1 MNKLMMV
8 LMMTLISF
16 TTYSQTVGVS
26 ANSSELGA
34 GYGFYIEDDDNKF
47 GFEYQKGATINS
59 DPLQVEQYLN
69 GEIDSYTA
77 GSSFYNIGAYWYV
90 YDTDRTKFLF
100 GLGTQTETEFTT
112 RGDVKSMHI
121 YSNIGFKYQLDK
133 LVSFKASYQH
143 APHGGIDSIVIGMGF
158 DL

>member
-1 MNKLMMV
+1 MKQLMMV

-16 TTYSQTVGVS
+16 TTYSQTVGLS
-26 ANSSELGA
+26 ANSSELEA
-34 GYGFYIEDDDNKF
+34 GYGFYMEDDDNKF
-47 GFEYQKGATINS
+47 GFEYQKGATVNL
-59 DPLQVEQYLN
+59 DALQAQQYLN

-77 GSSFYNIGAYWYV
+77 GSSFYNVGAYWYV

-100 GLGTQTETEFTT
+100 GLGFQTKEDITT
-112 RGDVKSMHI
+112 RGDLKSQHF

-133 LVSFKASYQH
+133 LVSFKASYQYT
-143 APHGGIDSIVIGMGF
+143 AYDGIDSIVIGMGF

>member
-1 MNKLMMV
+1 MKQLMMV

-34 GYGFYIEDDDNKF
+34 GYGFYMEDDDNKF
-47 GFEYQKGATINS
+47 GFEYQKGATINL
-59 DPLQVEQYLN
+59 DALQAQQYLN
-69 GEIDSYTA
+69 GEIDSYTS
-77 GSSFYNIGAYWYV
+77 GSSFYNIGAYWYL
-90 YDTDRTKFLF
+90 YETNKTKFLWGVGF
-100 GLGTQTETEFTT
+100 QTKKDITTLGEI
-112 RGDVKSMHI
+112 KSEHF

-143 APHGGIDSIVIGMGF
+143 APYGGIDSIVIGMGF